1 MPNKNSIIDDTSST
15 VYKDQINSFIT
26 EFKKYEG
33 NMDSSFEFL
42 KEKML
47 EIKMNNK
54 GMIDFLDKTKSYESL
69 NEENISYDDE
79 FNHIDKKM
87 NEELIEMTL

>member
-1 MPNKNSIIDDTSST
+1 
-15 VYKDQINSFIT
+15 
-26 EFKKYEG
+26 
-33 NMDSSFEFL
+33 MDSSFEFL